1 MKKIFAIIMT
11 ICLMASVF
19 CVSVSALTFSPDDK
33 IRVYGLK
40 KGDTTDPIDGYT
52 DFEEGWEAAVDYAE
66 DQDFMQENKYERIV
80 VEFLADWKAN
90 DDGEFGGSWGDG
102 FRQSTIYVPGDT
114 KMTINLNGHTID
126 RALKEWEYD
135 GEVICID
142 SKADVIIENGTIT
155 GGWSGNGAGG
165 IHIYE
170 NANVTLNNVNVEGN
184 KTDDDNGGGI
194 YLDSYA
200 TLTMNGGSLSKNEA
214 HGDPSHGAGLYVDG
228 ATATL
233 NNVTISENKGG
244 QGVAI
249 YAYDGFDIAA
259 NVTLNNCVIENNNGL
274 PNVYKSL
281 IQSHSPVYINGGEI
295 KNNGQESGMNSLF
308 YFDEATLYM
317 TGTED
322 DMVLVK
328 GNNASAVFCCYG
340 NMPGKAIGVM
350 GDYCEIVDNTG
361 YIGGAERKGYA
372 TRARYWFDYC
382 KFNNNNT
389 NNPDGYDF
397 YAYQTGGASFFEKC
411 DLGDTTFNSKNDVYI
426 RNSTGLEAS
435 IFGEGDGSLS
445 MIVSIL
451 ALIASVASIG
461 FCVTLRKK
469 ITVPAT
475 ANNAKTEDDE

>member
-19 CVSVSALTFSPDDK
+19 CVSASAATSSSDDK

-40 KGDTTDPIDGYT
+40 KDGTTLIDGYT

-66 DQDFMQENKYERIV
+66 DHDFMSENKYERIV

-90 DDGEFGGSWGDG
+90 DDGEFGDSWGDG

-114 KMTINLNGHTID
+114 KMTVNLNGHTID

-214 HGDPSHGAGLYVDG
+214 HGDPSNGAGLYVDG

-244 QGVAI
+244 RGTAI
-249 YAYDGFDIAA
+249 YVYDGFAVTA
-259 NVTLNNCVIENNNGL
+259 KVTLNNCVIENNNGL
-274 PNVYKSL
+274 PNVYKSV
-281 IQSHSPVYINGGEI
+281 IHSHSPLYINGGEI
-295 KNNGQESGMNSLF
+295 KNNGQESGMNSVF
-308 YFDEATLYM
+308 YFYEANLYM
-317 TGTED
+317 TGTKD

-328 GNNASAVFCCYG
+328 GNNASAVFYCYG
-340 NMPGKAIGVM
+340 DMPGKLTGVE

-361 YIGGAERKGYA
+361 YIGGAERKGYSK
-372 TRARYWFDYC
+372 ARYWFDYC

-397 YAYQTGGASFFEKC
+397 YAYQDRGYSMFEKC
-411 DLGDTTFNSKNDVYI
+411 DLGDTTFNTKKYVNFG
-426 RNSTGLEAS
+426 NGTGAEAS
-435 IFGEGDGSLS
+435 IFSDGEGSLS

-451 ALIASVASIG
+451 ALMASAASIG
-461 FCVTLRKK
+461 FSVILHKK

-475 ANNAKTEDDE
+475 ANKAETENDE

>member
-11 ICLMASVF
+11 ICLMASVL
-19 CVSVSALTFSPDDK
+19 CVSASALTFSSNDK

-40 KGDTTDPIDGYT
+40 KDGTTYPIDGYT

-66 DQDFMQENKYERIV
+66 DDDFMSENKYERIV

-90 DDGEFGGSWGDG
+90 DDGEFGDSWDG
-102 FRQSTIYVPGDT
+102 FRRSTIYIPGDT
-114 KMTINLNGHTID
+114 KMTVNLNGHTID

-214 HGDPSHGAGLYVDG
+214 HGDPSNGAGLYVDG

-244 QGVAI
+244 RGIAI
-249 YAYDGFDIAA
+249 YVYDGFAIAA
-259 NVTLNNCVIENNNGL
+259 KVTLNNCVIENNNGL
-274 PNVYKSL
+274 PNSEYQSL
-281 IQSHSPVYINGGEI
+281 IYAHSPVYINGGEI
-295 KNNGQESGMNSLF
+295 KNNGQEDVLNSLF
-308 YFDEATLYM
+308 YFDEANLYM
-317 TGTED
+317 TGTKD
-322 DMVLVK
+322 DMVLVT
-328 GNNASAVFCCYG
+328 GNNVTAIFYCYG
-340 NMPGKAIGVM
+340 NMPGKLTGVE

-361 YIGGAERKGYA
+361 YIGGDERKGYSSK
-372 TRARYWFDYC
+372 ARYWFNNC

-397 YAYQTGGASFFEKC
+397 YAYQDSVSMFEKC
-411 DLGDTTFNSKNDVYI
+411 DLGDTTFNTKKNV
-426 RNSTGLEAS
+426 NFGKGTGLEAS
-435 IFGEGDGSLS
+435 IFSDGEGSLS

-451 ALIASVASIG
+451 ALAASVASIG
-461 FCVTLRKK
+461 FCAILRKK
-469 ITVPAT
+469 ITAPAT
-475 ANNAKTEDDE
+475 ANNAETEDDE

>member
-11 ICLMASVF
+11 ICLMASVL
-19 CVSVSALTFSPDDK
+19 CVSASALTFSSDDK

-40 KGDTTDPIDGYT
+40 KGDTYPIDGYT

-214 HGDPSHGAGLYVDG
+214 HGDPSNGAGLYVDG

-244 QGVAI
+244 KGIAI
-249 YAYDGFDIAA
+249 YVYDGFAIAA
-259 NVTLNNCVIENNNGL
+259 KVTLNNCVIENNNGL
-274 PNVYKSL
+274 PNSGYQSL
-281 IQSHSPVYINGGEI
+281 IYSHSPVYINGGEI
-295 KNNGQESGMNSLF
+295 KNNGQERVMNSLF

-317 TGTED
+317 TGTKD
-322 DMVLVK
+322 DMVLVT
-328 GNNASAVFCCYG
+328 GNNATAIFYCYG
-340 NMPGKAIGVM
+340 DMPGKLTGVE

-361 YIGGAERKGYA
+361 YIGGAERKGYSSK
-372 TRARYWFDYC
+372 ARYWFNYC

-389 NNPDGYDF
+389 NNPDEYDF
-397 YAYQTGGASFFEKC
+397 YAYQDRVSMFEKC
-411 DLGDTTFNSKNDVYI
+411 DLGDTTFNTKKYVNFG
-426 RNSTGLEAS
+426 NGTGLEGS

-469 ITVPAT
+469 ITAPAT
-475 ANNAKTEDDE
+475 ANNAETEDDE